1 MRPYRKKRELANW
14 IRRRLGAP
22 VIDQL
27 IDTTQI
33 DDLIDQATDFF
44 GEHAAGIGNE
54 DSVML
59 ICPEP
64 VYYDGTGSPCQ
75 PGPTAGRWRKPVTVP
90 TTGSSGTSG
99 TPTPEQCGVFPPSAS
114 PCTPCTTG
122 TTGQPCPP
130 SNCGAFNTE
139 HVPEPLPECTNE
151 MPYQVGGECCPE
163 ETDCRGPG
171 WCGDGIQ
178 PSHCFTETEKGDPDV
193 EGPFWVEGD
202 TTAKPSRQGFV
213 FKSVYDV
220 PTDIIA
226 VHSHLGVGYFG
237 TGQYGA
243 GGEALFSPLHMLMH
257 GGGSWGMQSPT
268 AWTDNRYGYWHGSH
282 GGFVDVVGWEMGMQY
297 LEMFRTLYSIKTNV
311 QLLEVEHKVR
321 ISPPPTHKGVLA
333 FGVTRRVPDEAMY
346 EHQWVREYAYALC
359 LVQCG
364 MNGFKYTNL
373 TFPGGGSFNA
383 EGYLSRGDELREKLE
398 TQIYEGMY
406 SLPPDFYMG

>member
-22 VIDQL
+22 IVDQL

-33 DDLIDQATDFF
+33 DDLIDQATDYF
-44 GEHAAGIGNE
+44 GEHASGIGNE

-75 PGPTAGRWRKPVTVP
+75 PGPTAGRWRKPVTFEVSDNCGVP
-90 TTGSSGTSG
+90 STSGTTGTSG
-99 TPTPEQCGVFPPSAS
+99 TTA
-114 PCTPCTTG
+114 
-122 TTGQPCPP
+122 CPP
-130 SNCGAFNTE
+130 LNCNSFNTE
-139 HVPEPLPECTNE
+139 HIPPPRPDCINP
-151 MPYQVGGECCPE
+151 MPSQVNGECCPE
-163 ETDCRGPG
+163 ESTCRGPG

-178 PSHCFTETEKGDPDV
+178 QPHCFTETEKGDPEA

-202 TTAKPSRQGFV
+202 TTSKPTRQGFV
-213 FKSVYDV
+213 FKSIYDV
-220 PTDIIA
+220 PSDIIA

-243 GGEALFSPLHMLMH
+243 GGEALFSPLHLLMH

-268 AWTDNRYGYWHGSH
+268 SWTDNRYGYWHGSH
-282 GGFVDVVGWEMGMQY
+282 GGFVDVVGWEAGMQY

-311 QLLEVEHKVR
+311 QLLELEHKVR
-321 ISPPPTHKGVLA
+321 ITPPPNHKGVLA

-346 EHQWVREYAYALC
+346 EHQWVREYAFALSMI
-359 LVQCG
+359 QCG
-364 MNGFKYTNL
+364 MNGMKYTNM
-373 TFPGGGSFNA
+373 TFPGGGSFNSD
-383 EGYLSRGDELREKLE
+383 GYLSRGDELRDKLE
-398 TQIYEGMY
+398 TQISDGMY